1 MIITAL
7 TSFTLP
13 VWQCRIVSVR
23 EESKQLSIQTKANC
37 KADSGYIWPFI
48 SLCSALSPSF
58 SVFFFLLLSNRIC
71 KLSERTGQTLPVSLT
86 EFASQSV

>member
-58 SVFFFLLLSNRIC
+58 SVFSSNRIC
-71 KLSERTGQTLPVSLT
+71 KLSECTGQTLPVSLT